1 MFDIINLVR
10 FISFLTYLGFLTAS
24 ITGFVEISNE
34 FNLCILL
41 ISILVFIFSI
51 ICIYSELALK
61 LNKIFYG
68 SQNVF
73 YSRFGVMIVI
83 SIMIMGLSNIGLGFG
98 LWGFVFSFVNLLCG
112 LFNVDKK
119 YIVKYQNVTT
129 NESV

>member
-1 MFDIINLVR
+1 MFDIVNLVR

-41 ISILVFIFSI
+41 ISILVFIFSL

>member
-1 MFDIINLVR
+1 MFDIVNLVR

-24 ITGFVEISNE
+24 ITGFVETSNQ

-41 ISILVFIFSI
+41 ISLLVFIFSM

-73 YSRFGVMIVI
+73 YTRFGVMIVI

-119 YIVKYQNVTT
+119 YIMKYQNVTT
-129 NESV
+129 SEDV

>member
-1 MFDIINLVR
+1 MFDIVNLVR